1 MHHLPRIRDGYLT
14 PGPGNIPSLG
24 GCLLL
29 VAYPPGATTQTRIS
43 PVWTTDDE
51 PLADR
56 SVWLD
61 VALGLTLAAFL
72 VVLALAVL
80 P

>member
-1 MHHLPRIRDGYLT
+1 MM
-14 PGPGNIPSLG
+14 
-24 GCLLL
+24 
-29 VAYPPGATTQTRIS
+29 
-43 PVWTTDDE
+43 WTTDDE

-61 VALGLTLAAFL
+61 VALGLTVAAVLIVLAL
-72 VVLALAVL
+72 VVL

>member
-1 MHHLPRIRDGYLT
+1 M
-14 PGPGNIPSLG
+14 
-24 GCLLL
+24 
-29 VAYPPGATTQTRIS
+29 
-43 PVWTTDDE
+43 WTDDE

-61 VALGLTLAAFL
+61 VALGLTVAVFL
-72 VVLALAVL
+72 VALVLVAL